1 MADTTDTTP
10 RPPSGPFTRGQLV
23 NLADEHPAA
32 KAIGTALLRLKQT
45 APGSVN
51 TTPHIHVTES
61 SVTAVVR
68 RHDMW
73 EQARQQLDDVAKQ
86 LNLDPNTHT
95 MLRHPKR
102 TLEVAV
108 PVRMDTGRVQVFQG
122 YRVQH
127 NLYRGPAKGGIRFH
141 HEVSMEEVKALAML
155 MTWKCALMNI
165 PYGGA
170 KGGVVVDPSKLSIG
184 ENERL
189 TRRFTSEIM
198 IIIGPDKDIP
208 APDMGTNA
216 QTMAWMMDTYGMTIG
231 HSVPQIVTG
240 KPVSIGGSLGRT
252 EATGR
257 GVSYITAAVAKEKGM
272 SVKDLRVVVQG
283 AGNVGSYAAK
293 TLHEMGAKIIAMSDV
308 HCGVF
313 NPEGHDPIKTF
324 ANMGPKDRLIDHCS
338 GQAITN
344 EELLALECDVL
355 VPAALGGVI
364 TEANANDIKA
374 KIIVEGANGPTT
386 TEADKILE
394 GRGITVVPDILA
406 NAGGVTVSYF
416 EWVQGIQSY
425 FWELE
430 EINSRLH
437 RIMLRAFSALWE
449 LSVKE
454 NVSLR
459 SAAMMIAVGRVAD
472 AAKQLGLF
480 P

>member
-1 MADTTDTTP
+1 
-10 RPPSGPFTRGQLV
+10 L
-23 NLADEHPAA
+23 
-32 KAIGTALLRLKQT
+32 KLKQT
-45 APGSVN
+45 APTSVISP
-51 TTPHIHVTES
+51 PHIHVTES

-73 EQARQQLDDVAKQ
+73 EQARQQLDEVAAELQ
-86 LNLDPNTHT
+86 LDPDTHA

-108 PVRMDTGRVQVFQG
+108 PVRMDSGKVQVFQG

-127 NLYRGPAKGGIRFH
+127 NLYRGPAKGGIRYH

-170 KGGVVVDPSKLSIG
+170 KGGIVVDPGKLSDG
-184 ENERL
+184 ELERM

-198 IIIGPDKDIP
+198 LIIGPDRDIP

-216 QTMAWMMDTYGMTIG
+216 QTMAWMMDTYAMTIG
-231 HSVPQIVTG
+231 HAVPQVVTG
-240 KPVSIGGSLGRT
+240 KPVSCGGSLGRT

-257 GVSYITAAVAKEKGM
+257 GVSYIAAAIARERGL
-272 SVKDLRVVVQG
+272 SLKDLRVVVQG
-283 AGNVGSYAAK
+283 AGNVGSFTAR
-293 TLHEMGAKIIAMSDV
+293 TLQEMGAKIVAISDV
-308 HCGVF
+308 HGGVF
-313 NPEGHDPIKTF
+313 NGDGIDAAKVF
-324 ANMGPKDRLIDHCS
+324 SAMGPKSKLADFCPGEAL
-338 GQAITN
+338 TN
-344 EELLALECDVL
+344 DELLALDCDIL

-364 TEANANDIKA
+364 TEANAHEIRA
-374 KIIVEGANGPTT
+374 KIVVEGANGPTT
-386 TEADKILE
+386 TEADKILQQ
-394 GRGITVVPDILA
+394 RGIIVVPDILA

-425 FWELE
+425 FWELD
-430 EINSRLH
+430 EIYARLN
-437 RIMLRAFSALWE
+437 RIMQKAFASMWE
-449 LSVKE
+449 LSQKE
-454 NVSLR
+454 RIPLR
-459 SAAMMIAVGRVAD
+459 NAAMRIAVGRVAD

>member
-1 MADTTDTTP
+1 MAEATETTTK
-10 RPPSGPFTRGQLV
+10 PPSGVYPKGQLV
-23 NLADEHPAA
+23 DMSGEHPAT

-45 APGSVN
+45 APTSVN
-51 TTPHIHVTES
+51 STPHIHVTDS
-61 SVTAVVR
+61 SVVAVVR

-86 LNLDPNTHT
+86 INLEPNIHV

-108 PVRMDTGRVQVFQG
+108 PVRMDTGIVHVFQG

-127 NLYRGPAKGGIRFH
+127 NQYRGPAKGGIRYH

-170 KGGVVVDPSKLSIG
+170 KGGVVVDPSRLSIG
-184 ENERL
+184 ELERL

-198 IIIGPDKDIP
+198 IVIGPDKDIP

-216 QTMAWMMDTYGMTIG
+216 QTMAWMMDTYAMTTG

-240 KPVSIGGSLGRT
+240 KPVSVGGSLGRT

-257 GVSYITAAVAKEKGM
+257 GVSYITAAVAKEKGIPL
-272 SVKDLRVVVQG
+272 KNLRVVIQG
-283 AGNVGSYAAK
+283 AGNVGSHAARS
-293 TLHEMGAKIIAMSDV
+293 LQEMGARIVAISDV
-308 HCGVF
+308 HGGIFNSEGIDAAKVF
-313 NPEGHDPIKTF
+313 G
-324 ANMGPKDRLIDHCS
+324 AMGPKDKLCDFCP
-338 GQAITN
+338 GEPVDN
-344 EELLALECDVL
+344 DELLTLECDVL
-355 VPAALGGVI
+355 IPAALGGVI
-364 TEANANDIKA
+364 TEANAPDIKA

-394 GRGITVVPDILA
+394 SRGIVVVPDILA

-425 FWELE
+425 FWELD
-430 EINSRLH
+430 EINARLQ
-437 RIMLRAFSALWE
+437 RIMLRAFTALWE
-449 LSVKE
+449 LSQKE
-454 NVSLR
+454 NLSLR
-459 SAAMMIAVGRVAD
+459 AAAMQIAVGRVAE
-472 AAKQLGLF
+472 AARQCGLF

>member
-1 MADTTDTTP
+1 MPDTSTK
-10 RPPSGPFTRGQLV
+10 PPSGVQLV
-23 NLADEHPAA
+23 DLSGEHPAA

-45 APGSVN
+45 APASVIGA
-51 TTPHIHVTES
+51 PHIHVTES
-61 SVTAVVR
+61 SVVAVVR

-86 LNLDPNTHT
+86 IDLEPNIHA

-108 PVRMDTGRVQVFQG
+108 PVKMDTGKVQVFQG

-127 NLYRGPAKGGIRFH
+127 NLYRGPAKGGIRYH

-170 KGGVVVDPSKLSIG
+170 KGGVVVDPSKLSDG
-184 ENERL
+184 ELERL

-198 IIIGPDKDIP
+198 IVIGPDRDIP

-216 QTMAWMMDTYGMTIG
+216 QTMAWMMDTYAMTVG
-231 HSVPQIVTG
+231 HSMPQIVTG
-240 KPVSIGGSLGRT
+240 KPVSVGGSLGRT

-257 GVSYITAAVAKEKGM
+257 GVSYITAAVAKEKGLN
-272 SVKDLRVVVQG
+272 VKDLRVVVQG
-283 AGNVGSYAAK
+283 AGNVGSYAARS
-293 TLHEMGAKIIAMSDV
+293 LHEMGAKITAISDV
-308 HCGVF
+308 HGGVF
-313 NPEGHDPIKTF
+313 NPEGINVDKVF
-324 ANMGPKDRLIDHCS
+324 AEMGPKSKLQDHCP
-338 GQAITN
+338 GRPVTN
-344 EELLALECDVL
+344 DELMNLDCDVL
-355 VPAALGGVI
+355 IPAALGGVI
-364 TEANANDIKA
+364 TEANAPFINA
-374 KIIVEGANGPTT
+374 RIIVEGANGPTT

-394 GRGITVVPDILA
+394 SRGITVVPDILA

-425 FWELE
+425 FWELD
-430 EINSRLH
+430 EINARLH
-437 RIMLRAFSALWE
+437 KIMLRAFTALWE
-449 LSVKE
+449 LSQKE
-454 NVSLR
+454 KLSLR
-459 SAAMMIAVGRVAD
+459 AAAMQIAVGRVAE
-472 AAKQLGLF
+472 AARQCGLF